1 MLYQVKWFQ
10 KKRSFGFAVNE
21 SGEEVFVHYSDIKVD
36 GYKYLKKGEY
46 IMGDV
51 QNMDN
56 GKKKLSNIRAPMN
69 GGKLMCEVDRDT
81 HRRGRDTDT
90 DMEEGS

>member
-10 KKRSFGFAVNE
+10 KRKSFGFAVDE
-21 SGEEVFVHYSDIKVD
+21 TGEEVFVHYSDIKVD

-51 QNMDN
+51 FTMDN
-56 GKKKLSNIRAPMN
+56 GKKKLVNICAPMT
-69 GGKLMCEVDRDT
+69 GGKLMCEVERDSVK
-81 HRRGRDTDT
+81 RSAESPGMD
-90 DMEEGS
+90 E

>member
-51 QNMDN
+51 QSMDN
-56 GKKKLSNIRAPMN
+56 GKKKLANIHAPMT
-69 GGKLMCEVDRDT
+69 GGKLMCEVERES
-81 HRRGRDTDT
+81 RGKKSQDS
-90 DMEEGS
+90 DMEETE

>member
-10 KKRSFGFAVNE
+10 KRKSFGFAVDE
-21 SGEEVFVHYSDIKVD
+21 TGEEVFVHYSDIKVE

-51 QNMDN
+51 FTMDN
-56 GKKKLSNIRAPMN
+56 GKKKLSNIRAPMT
-69 GGKLMCEVDRDT
+69 GGKLMCEVERDSVK
-81 HRRGRDTDT
+81 RSGDSPGMD
-90 DMEEGS
+90 E

>member
-1 MLYQVKWFQ
+1 MLHQVKWFQ

-21 SGEEVFVHYSDIKVD
+21 AGEEVFVHYSDIKVD

-51 QNMDN
+51 QTMEN
-56 GKKKLSNIRAPMN
+56 GKKKLANIHAPMT
-69 GGKLMCEVDRDT
+69 GGKLMCEVERENAK
-81 HRRGRDTDT
+81 RKE
-90 DMEEGS
+90 MEEDEN

>member
-46 IMGDV
+46 VMGDV
-51 QNMDN
+51 QSMEN
-56 GKKKLSNIRAPMN
+56 GKKKLANIRPPIM
-69 GGKLMCEVDRDT
+69 GGKLMCEVEREIQKRPRD
-81 HRRGRDTDT
+81 
-90 DMEEGS
+90 DMEECD

>member
-10 KKRSFGFAVNE
+10 KKRSFGFAVSE

-46 IMGDV
+46 IMGDI
-51 QNMDN
+51 QSMDN
-56 GKKKLSNIRAPMN
+56 GKKKLANIHAPMN
-69 GGKLMCEVDRDT
+69 GGKLMCEVEREL
-81 HRRGRDTDT
+81 HKRGKDIE
-90 DMEEGS
+90 MEEADE